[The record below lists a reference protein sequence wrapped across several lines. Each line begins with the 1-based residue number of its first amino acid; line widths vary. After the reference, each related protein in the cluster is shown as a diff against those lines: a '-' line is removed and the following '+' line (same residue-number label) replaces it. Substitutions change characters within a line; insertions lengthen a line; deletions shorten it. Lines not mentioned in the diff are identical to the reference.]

1 MLININPMTG
11 DVSKVEA
18 KSQDKVLDI
27 CDRLKEELEGWVDY
41 HNMAKA
47 GDTRYSIVASQ
58 EFQHALVAMSD
69 LLDNLKGR
77 LTSEEMEQ
85 FQKFRTECL
94 AK

>member
-1 MLININPMTG
+1 MLININPTTG
-11 DVSKVEA
+11 EVSKVEA

-69 LLDNLKGR
+69 LLDEVKGR
-77 LTSEEMEQ
+77 LTQEELAQ
-85 FQKFRTECL
+85 FEKFRSECL

>member
-1 MLININPMTG
+1 
-11 DVSKVEA
+11 
-18 KSQDKVLDI
+18 
-27 CDRLKEELEGWVDY
+27 
-41 HNMAKA
+41 MAKA